1 MHQSIWSF
9 NISPPPPPK
18 FFENWMKKVSN
29 NHYIQKKVVF
39 GLLFNMLIVNRE
51 NNLGITCTQEKNNS
65 NQSVNKC
72 KFIHLY

>member
-1 MHQSIWSF
+1 
-9 NISPPPPPK
+9 
-18 FFENWMKKVSN
+18 MKKVSN